1 MRFDPSKSKA
11 CRKAPPSCGGV
22 FYVRLRR
29 EHATPAWLTV
39 HPPRATRQPV
49 EPILTKAQLEKKTK
63 ELRAVRRGLR
73 RLRSGP

>member
-29 EHATPAWLTV
+29 ERATPAWLTV
-39 HPPRATRQPV
+39 HLATLQPV